1 MILLLRMITTMWGL
15 AIEGWVLTTAS
26 LGIVAQ
32 VCWIISLLVGNSI
45 APVLL
50 IFKTSA
56 ATGMVALV
64 VMFSM
69 WRIILR
75 LGGAWIILKKIGGL
89 GAAHLGQLAPVNLDR
104 SHRQYEQDGGKGRS
118 KPYSLDDVKGAPV
131 ALAHTHCSPV
141 DVAVVF

>member
-32 VCWIISLLVGNSI
+32 VCWIITLLVGNSI

-56 ATGMVALV
+56 TTGMVALV

-89 GAAHLGQLAPVNLDR
+89 GAAHLGQLPPVNLGESVD
-104 SHRQYEQDGGKGRS
+104 
-118 KPYSLDDVKGAPV
+118 KPARLTIVPDCFCQIRYIKQIVRR
-131 ALAHTHCSPV
+131 
-141 DVAVVF
+141 